1 MGAGTVLVF
10 QWLLLL
16 VFSIL
21 AMAKPNNNLPGSRR
35 NLGQDDDAISSSALQ
50 MFYYNQTLDH
60 FNFQPQSF
68 ATFPQRYMIDSTYWG
83 GADKNAPIFVYLGN
97 EMSLEG
103 TLTYLGFLSD
113 NAPGFKALIIYI
125 EHRFYGKSVP
135 SVSQREAL
143 KNETLR
149 GYFNSAQALADYAEL
164 LLYLKKELSATYSP
178 IIVVGASYGAMLT
191 TWFRLKYPHI
201 AVGALASSAQFLLL
215 DDNIPQDA
223 FYRTVFDDFQE
234 SSQSCSETIK
244 ASWDEIHK
252 VASKPDGL
260 SSLSQKFK
268 TCRKLNNV
276 SEIVTY
282 LKHMYYQSA
291 TFDMPPTDVICRA
304 IDGGSK
310 GIDVLGQIFSGIVAF
325 EGESSCYLNESKQ
338 LQNEDDTDLGLGWQS
353 CSDLVF
359 KFNYF
364 GVDTSFPPPPFHL
377 ESYIKNCESLYGL
390 PPRPYWMNDY
400 FGVHDMKLV
409 LKRFGSNIIFTSGL
423 RDPWSTGGIL
433 EDISHSIVAIVTKK
447 GAHASD
453 VLKARKTDPE
463 WLVKQRNKS
472 LKIIEGW
479 ITKYYDDLQFVP

>member
-1 MGAGTVLVF
+1 MGTVLVF

-113 NAPGFKALIIYI
+113 NAPRFKALMIYI

-135 SVSQREAL
+135 FVSSQREAL

-178 IIVVGASYGAMLT
+178 IIVVGASYGAMLA

-215 DDNIPQDA
+215 DENIPQDA
-223 FYRTVFDDFQE
+223 FYRTVFHDFQD

-260 SSLSQKFK
+260 SILSQKFK

-291 TFDMPPTDVICRA
+291 TFDMPPTDMICRA
-304 IDGGSK
+304 INGGSK
-310 GIDVLGQIFSGIVAF
+310 GIDVLSRIFSGIVAV
-325 EGESSCYLNESKQ
+325 EGKSSCYLNESK
-338 LQNEDDTDLGLGWQS
+338 LLHNEDDTDIGLGWQ
-353 CSDLVF
+353 
-359 KFNYF
+359 
-364 GVDTSFPPPPFHL
+364 
-377 ESYIKNCESLYGL
+377 
-390 PPRPYWMNDY
+390 
-400 FGVHDMKLV
+400 DMKLV

-433 EDISHSIVAIVTKK
+433 EDISRSIVAIVTKK